1 LCSTCLA
8 LVALVGDCKI
18 NLEKISSNLEKISSL
33 SLLPYHSRS
42 SAGIR
47 IIGGLVAF
55 VAAVLKYGC

>member
-18 NLEKISSNLEKISSL
+18 NLEKISSL